1 MSEISSQPKNKIE
14 VCFSPTLFPVYF
26 DNQDSV
32 VVVIDVLRATTAIC
46 AAFED
51 GVEAIIPVATLE
63 EATAYKKNG
72 YIVGAERNA
81 EVIEGFDFGNSPLT
95 FTKGKF
101 KGKTIV
107 LTTTNG
113 TKAINIA
120 KDAKQVIIGSFY
132 NLDAV
137 CDFLEK
143 QDKDVLL
150 LCAGWK
156 ERFNLED
163 TLFAGAVV
171 EKLANNIRF
180 HNLAD
185 SAIAALN
192 LYKNAKDDLFGFLS
206 ESSHRKRLINLNLE
220 EDVICCLSSN
230 QSKLV
235 PIFKNGKLEIEKDK
249 TRLKA
254 EV

>member
-1 MSEISSQPKNKIE
+1 MGEISSQSKNKIE

-26 DNQDSV
+26 ENQNCI

-51 GVEAIIPVATLE
+51 GVEAVIPVASIE
-63 EATAYKKNG
+63 EAMEYKNKG

-81 EVIEGFDFGNSPLT
+81 EVLEGFDFGNSPLT
-95 FTKGKF
+95 FKNGNY

-113 TKAINIA
+113 TQAIEVA
-120 KDAKQVIIGSFY
+120 KNAKIVIIGAFY

-143 QDKDVLL
+143 EDKDVLL

-171 EKLANNIRF
+171 EKLSENIRF
-180 HNLAD
+180 HDLAD
-185 SAIAALN
+185 SAIAANHLYKQAKGN
-192 LYKNAKDDLFGFLS
+192 LYQFLS
-206 ESSHRKRLINLNLE
+206 ESSHRKRLSNLNLE
-220 EDVICCLSSN
+220 EDIICCLTPN
-230 QSKLV
+230 QSKKVPVLKEEKLV
-235 PIFKNGKLEIEKDK
+235 VN
-249 TRLKA
+249 
-254 EV
+254 